1 MDFEY
6 KERTEVKT
14 EHTLVRMP
22 REFLERLVKKYELIC
37 DCGKCLWMVATP
49 EDKNAL
55 NNRYQY
61 QYRYDLDDPWMLKFG
76 YQFTRK
82 LDTLVIIPE
91 NITVFN
97 KNYMQE
103 IPLQLRDRDFEYK
116 LSKYIDEEFES
127 SALKKLN
134 LRNQDNAR

>member
-1 MDFEY
+1 
-6 KERTEVKT
+6 
-14 EHTLVRMP
+14 
-22 REFLERLVKKYELIC
+22 
-37 DCGKCLWMVATP
+37 MVATP

-55 NNRYQY
+55 NNRYHY

-76 YQFTRK
+76 CQFTRK
-82 LDTLVIIPE
+82 LDTLVEIPE

-116 LSKYIDEEFES
+116 LSKYIDEEFKS
-127 SALKKLN
+127 IALKKLN
-134 LRNQDNAR
+134 L